1 VTSHTPLLGIG
12 LDLKSQFPAHFQ
24 HHRIF
29 LENLAGYL
37 FQAFGFAV
45 LDDQL
50 HQGPA
55 QASALEIRSQE
66 DRILAG
72 LMNSV
77 GVEPDDAEY
86 LAAGFIDGDKGH
98 RARIIELR
106 QFGDELMRE
115 FLDGI
120 EKAKPQIFFGDV
132 DQKVANHELVV
143 RSDRPD

>member
-120 EKAKPQIFFGDV
+120 EKAKP
-132 DQKVANHELVV
+132 
-143 RSDRPD
+143 